1 MYLLDTNILTALYA
15 GHPSVIQRL
24 QHLDDPQVATTII
37 TKVEL
42 LQGRIAFLLKAT
54 DGQSLL
60 RAQSLLQET
69 ERLISEV
76 QIIPFDRSA
85 SEQFD
90 QLRMNKSLRKM
101 GRADLLIAS
110 IALAY
115 RATLVTR
122 NLKDFQQISN
132 LKLEN
137 WIDP

>member
-90 QLRMNKSLRKM
+90 QLRMNKSLRKI